1 MLFLYGDFY
10 VSVKPVLEVRH
21 LTKRYKTHTAVDDLS
36 FRVLPGEVYGFLGEN
51 GAGKSTTLRCVLG
64 LIKPTS
70 GEIFING
77 HPFPATGK
85 KLLRNIGAV
94 VERPD
99 MYGYFT
105 GLENIELF
113 ARLCDKNIPKK
124 RLEEVLTL
132 VGLHDR
138 QHDRVREYSL
148 GMKQR
153 LGIAIAL
160 VHEPDLLILDEPTNG
175 LDPQGIADIR
185 ALILHLSRDLGKTVI
200 VSSHLLAE
208 IEQVATWLLIL
219 HKGKKVL
226 EGAYEELIRP
236 SETRVAVSLGA
247 PLAPSALENSPWRAH
262 LDSATTP
269 EELIFRMAPEEIPAL
284 VAFLSAQGAAI
295 HGVDSRHSLEDLFL
309 TLTAS

>member
-1 MLFLYGDFY
+1 MGNHFHPVL
-10 VSVKPVLEVRH
+10 KPVLQVRH
-21 LTKRYKTHTAVDDLS
+21 LTKKYKTHTAVADLS
-36 FRVLPGEVYGFLGEN
+36 FEVMPGEVYGFLGEN

-70 GEIFING
+70 GEILING
-77 HPFPATGK
+77 QPFPQSGK
-85 KLLRNIGAV
+85 ALLRNIGAV

-105 GLENIELF
+105 GRENLSLF
-113 ARLCDKNIPKK
+113 ASLCDPKMPAA
-124 RLEEVLTL
+124 RLDEVMTL
-132 VGLHDR
+132 VGLRDR
-138 QHDRVREYSL
+138 QHDRVKEYSL

-208 IEQVATWLLIL
+208 IEQIATRLLIL
-219 HKGKKVL
+219 HKGKKML
-226 EGAYEELIRP
+226 EGAYADLIQP
-236 SETRVAVSLGA
+236 AETRVAVSLAA
-247 PLAPSALENSPWRAH
+247 PFSLAVLENTLWQAH
-262 LDSATTP
+262 VAPETTP
-269 EELIFRMAPEEIPAL
+269 QELIFRTDASQIPELIH
-284 VAFLSAQGAAI
+284 FLSQQGAAI
-295 HGVDSRHSLEDLFL
+295 VAVDSRHSLEDLFL
-309 TLTAS
+309 SLTAS

>member
-1 MLFLYGDFY
+1 MLFLYRDFY
-10 VSVKPVLEVRH
+10 ISVKPVLEVRH
-21 LTKRYKTHTAVDDLS
+21 LTKQYKTHTAVDDLS
-36 FRVLPGEVYGFLGEN
+36 FHVMPGEVYGFLGEN
-51 GAGKSTTLRCVLG
+51 GAGKSTTLRCILG
-64 LIKPTS
+64 LIKPSS
-70 GEIFING
+70 GQIFIG
-77 HPFPATGK
+77 GQPFPAAGK
-85 KLLRNIGAV
+85 RLLRNIGAV

-105 GLENIELF
+105 GFENLYHF
-113 ARLCDKNIPKK
+113 TRLCDKTIPAS
-124 RLEEVLTL
+124 RLSEVLTL

-138 QHDRVREYSL
+138 QHDRVKEYSL

-160 VHEPDLLILDEPTNG
+160 AHEPDLLILDEPTNG

-185 ALILHLSRDLGKTVI
+185 ALILHMSRDLGKTVI

-208 IEQVATWLLIL
+208 IEQVATRLLIL

-226 EGAYEELIRP
+226 EGAYQELIRP
-236 SETRVAVSLGA
+236 SETRVAVLLGA
-247 PLAPSALENSPWRAH
+247 PFDTGVLQNSFWSSH
-262 LDSATTP
+262 LDPTTTAQ
-269 EELIFRMAPEEIPAL
+269 ELVFRMAPEQIPEL

-295 HGVDSRHSLEDLFL
+295 QSVDSRHSLEDLFL

>member
-1 MLFLYGDFY
+1 M
-10 VSVKPVLEVRH
+10 KPVLEVRH
-21 LTKRYKTHTAVDDLS
+21 LTKKYKTHTAVDDLS

-51 GAGKSTTLRCVLG
+51 GAGKSTTLRCILG

-70 GEIFING
+70 GQIFIDG
-77 HPFPATGK
+77 MPFPASGK

-99 MYGYFT
+99 MYGYFS
-105 GLENIELF
+105 GLENVALF
-113 ARLCDKNIPKK
+113 ASLCDKNIPEK

-132 VGLHDR
+132 VGLRDR
-138 QHDRVREYSL
+138 QHDRVKEYSL

-208 IEQVATWLLIL
+208 IEQVATRLLIL

-226 EGAYEELIRP
+226 EGAYEDLIRP
-236 SETRVAVSLGA
+236 SETRVAVALGA
-247 PLAPSALENSPWRAH
+247 PLAASVLEAGPWSAC
-262 LDSATTP
+262 LDKATTT
-269 EELIFRMAPEEIPAL
+269 EELVFRMPPEQIPAL

-295 HGVDSRHSLEDLFL
+295 QAVDSRHSLEDLFL

>member
-1 MLFLYGDFY
+1 M
-10 VSVKPVLEVRH
+10 KPVLEVRH
-21 LTKRYKTHTAVDDLS
+21 LTKRYRTHTAVDDLS

-70 GEIFING
+70 GEVFING
-77 HPFPATGK
+77 QPFPASGK

-105 GLENIELF
+105 GLENLSLF
-113 ARLCDKNIPKK
+113 ADLCDKTIPPA
-124 RLEEVLTL
+124 RLQEVLRL

-138 QHDRVREYSL
+138 QHDRVKEYSL

-208 IEQVATWLLIL
+208 IEQIATRLLIL

-226 EGAYEELIRP
+226 EGAYQDLIRP
-236 SETRVAVSLGA
+236 SETRVAILLSA
-247 PLAPSALENSPWRAH
+247 PFEASILENSAWSAH
-262 LDSATTP
+262 LDSDTTP
-269 EELIFRMAPEEIPAL
+269 EELVFRMAPEQIPAL

-295 HGVDSRHSLEDLFL
+295 QSVDSRHSLEDLFL